1 MSNVFG
7 ISVSALQAFQAAIN
21 ATSNNVA
28 NASTPGYDRET
39 VNLTEALPQSNGSAT
54 VGAGVVVAGV
64 SRAYSQAAAN
74 QLNTS
79 QSTLGQLTAL
89 QSYTSQIDNLFGTNA
104 GGLSTALQSF
114 YSAWS
119 DVANNPT
126 STASRQ
132 ALLGQA
138 QSVATS
144 IQNDSSQLSALN
156 TDVNGRITADVTQ
169 INSITTQISALNKQI
184 VVSTGQNG
192 GQPPNEL
199 LDQRDQ
205 LLSNLSKLVGVTTT
219 TDSNGSLNVFVGNG
233 QPLVLQGQTTAL
245 TTVGNQFN
253 ASQLEVST
261 SALNG
266 TPISASITSG
276 DLGGLLSARTQVINP
291 ALNQLGQ
298 VATALSQ
305 TVNSQQAQGLDLKGQ
320 FGAAIFST
328 PAAAAVSSSKNSD
341 AATASVSVTD
351 VGALTANDYVLS
363 YNAGAY
369 SLTRS
374 SDGSSV
380 ALSGSGTAASPL
392 TADGLSIV
400 LSGTPAAGDQFL
412 IQPTAGAASSL
423 KAVLSD
429 PAKIAAAGAVQTSAS
444 NANTGDATISAGSVL
459 DAANPNLLNAVTIQ
473 FTSAT
478 TYSVNGGANT
488 AYTDGGNIDVN
499 GWEVQISGA
508 PANGDVF
515 TIKSNAGGTGDNRN
529 ALAAANQQTV
539 GVLGNGTTS
548 ITGAVSAM
556 ITGLG
561 SHAQQINT
569 AQTAQTAINSQAV
582 ANVQSVSGVNLD
594 EEAASLLQ
602 WQQAYQA
609 AAQALTIG
617 NSLFTTLINSV
628 NGTYT

>member
-1 MSNVFG
+1 VSNIFG

-28 NASTPGYDRET
+28 NASTPGYDLET
-39 VNLTEALPQSNGSAT
+39 VDLTEAVPQSNGSAT

-138 QSVATS
+138 QGVATS
-144 IQNDSSQLSALN
+144 IQNDSSELNALN
-156 TDVNGRITADVTQ
+156 TDVNGRITTDVNQ

-192 GQPPNEL
+192 GQAPNEL

-205 LLSNLSKLVGVTTT
+205 LLSSLSQLVGVTTT
-219 TDSNGSLNVFVGNG
+219 TDSNGSLNIFVGNG

-266 TPISASITSG
+266 TPISAGITSG

-328 PAAAAVSSSKNSD
+328 PAAGAVSSSKNTD
-341 AATASVSVTD
+341 ATTASVSVTG

-363 YNAGAY
+363 YNAGA
-369 SLTRS
+369 
-374 SDGSSV
+374 
-380 ALSGSGTAASPL
+380 
-392 TADGLSIV
+392 
-400 LSGTPAAGDQFL
+400 
-412 IQPTAGAASSL
+412 
-423 KAVLSD
+423 
-429 PAKIAAAGAVQTSAS
+429 
-444 NANTGDATISAGSVL
+444 
-459 DAANPNLLNAVTIQ
+459 
-473 FTSAT
+473 
-478 TYSVNGGANT
+478 
-488 AYTDGGNIDVN
+488 
-499 GWEVQISGA
+499 
-508 PANGDVF
+508 
-515 TIKSNAGGTGDNRN
+515 
-529 ALAAANQQTV
+529 
-539 GVLGNGTTS
+539 
-548 ITGAVSAM
+548 
-556 ITGLG
+556 
-561 SHAQQINT
+561 
-569 AQTAQTAINSQAV
+569 
-582 ANVQSVSGVNLD
+582 
-594 EEAASLLQ
+594 
-602 WQQAYQA
+602 
-609 AAQALTIG
+609 
-617 NSLFTTLINSV
+617 
-628 NGTYT
+628 